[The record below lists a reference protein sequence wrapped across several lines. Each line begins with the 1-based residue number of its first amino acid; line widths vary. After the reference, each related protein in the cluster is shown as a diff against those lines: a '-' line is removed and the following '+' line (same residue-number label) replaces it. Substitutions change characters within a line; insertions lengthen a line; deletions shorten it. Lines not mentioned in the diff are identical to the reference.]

1 MTPRLETVYLPDKS
15 EFSSFISSALTERG
29 IQVVDFDHST
39 EQIETING
47 VVIFHENHNFD
58 KRSAELRDLFE
69 LRQVPVHKVDMSGTM
84 NVALT
89 HLSLFL
95 ERIKGTAVLFLGA
108 DMLVQNPKLELF
120 REKFSL

>member
-1 MTPRLETVYLPDKS
+1 MIPRLETVYLTDKS
-15 EFSSFISSALTERG
+15 QFASFIASALTDRN
-29 IQVVDFDHST
+29 IQVVEFDHSAD
-39 EQIETING
+39 QVETING

-69 LRQVPVHKVDMSGTM
+69 LRQIPVHKVDMSGTM

-108 DMLVQNPKLELF
+108 DALVQNPKLELF